1 MKFNGQVNLL
11 RCDSNI
17 SVTLKQIRKV
27 IGLILT
33 VTYMMMLR
41 FKFIA
46 LIAVTWKVLF
56 AFIKSHCREKHQE
69 REREKEERERFASLV
84 KSNCQTT
91 YKMLSKECTE
101 WKTHVIYY
109 FWHLLRMKGSF
120 CNPIISW
127 GFLTCL
133 HRIYQSL
140 YYDEDDIQL
149 AFYDLIMI
157 LDFPGIDFIIVLAI
171 A

>member
-1 MKFNGQVNLL
+1 ML
-11 RCDSNI
+11 
-17 SVTLKQIRKV
+17 TQIRKV
-27 IGLILT
+27 IVLILT

-46 LIAVTWKVLF
+46 LIAMTWKVLF
-56 AFIKSHCREKHQE
+56 AFIKSHCGVKTSRKRE
-69 REREKEERERFASLV
+69 RERERERFASLV
-84 KSNCQTT
+84 ESNCQTT

-120 CNPIISW
+120 CNPIISR

-149 AFYDLIMI
+149 VFYDVIMI
-157 LDFPGIDFIIVLAI
+157 LDFPCIDFNIV
-171 A
+171 